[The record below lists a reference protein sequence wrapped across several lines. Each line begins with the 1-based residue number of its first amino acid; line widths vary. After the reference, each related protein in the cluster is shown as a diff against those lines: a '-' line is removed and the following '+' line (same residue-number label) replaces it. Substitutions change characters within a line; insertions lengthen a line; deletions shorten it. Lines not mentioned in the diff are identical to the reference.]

1 MSVAKEQREKLIW
14 EFPNIGK
21 KAPEQEEKAFA
32 YCEGYKEFLNVAKT
46 EREFVREAVLRLK
59 EAGYEEF
66 EEGKI
71 YQPGDKVADLPENTA
86 GTRDC
91 RYAAGGQP
99 SVWKIRLHT
108 VYCVGQKCP
117 LCVRIWRGKP
127 RVRVGARAEP

>member
-32 YCEGYKEFLNVAKT
+32 YCEGYKEFLNAAKT

-66 EEGKI
+66 EEGIPDQSQESASDEHVRK
-71 YQPGDKVADLPENTA
+71 TS
-86 GTRDC
+86 
-91 RYAAGGQP
+91 AGGRRP
-99 SVWKIRLHT
+99 H
-108 VYCVGQKCP
+108 
-117 LCVRIWRGKP
+117 
-127 RVRVGARAEP
+127 

>member
-32 YCEGYKEFLNVAKT
+32 YCEGYKEFLNAAKT

-66 EEGKI
+66 GI
-71 YQPGDKVADLPENTA
+71 PDQPQESASDEHVRKTS
-86 GTRDC
+86 
-91 RYAAGGQP
+91 AGGRRP
-99 SVWKIRLHT
+99 H
-108 VYCVGQKCP
+108 
-117 LCVRIWRGKP
+117 
-127 RVRVGARAEP
+127 

>member
-32 YCEGYKEFLNVAKT
+32 YCEGYKEFLNAAKT

-66 EEGKI
+66 EEGKNLSAGRQGI
-71 YQPGDKVADLPENTA
+71 PDQPQESASDEHVRKTS
-86 GTRDC
+86 
-91 RYAAGGQP
+91 AGGRRP
-99 SVWKIRLHT
+99 H
-108 VYCVGQKCP
+108 
-117 LCVRIWRGKP
+117 
-127 RVRVGARAEP
+127 